1 MNIGAGDGQH
11 VLSSKARNLPLLSVI
26 LNVVFLRGGIHA
38 DLDLSKTK
46 RTSGETTV
54 WTVQSSSRE
63 RSETTVDVSF
73 LWKLHNIV
81 HDDNTAVFYDL
92 KVKPKGTAK
101 AQNTSTVPACFW
113 EFFQHVT
120 NVDTSCPL
128 FNLHPNFDRKQRNW
142 TPTGSSIG
150 GG

>member
-26 LNVVFLRGGIHA
+26 LNVVFLRGGIPA

-54 WTVQSSSRE
+54 WTVQSSSCG

-73 LWKLHNIV
+73 LWKLHNVV
-81 HDDNTAVFYDL
+81 HDDSTAVFYDL
-92 KVKPKGTAK
+92 T
-101 AQNTSTVPACFW
+101 
-113 EFFQHVT
+113 
-120 NVDTSCPL
+120 
-128 FNLHPNFDRKQRNW
+128 
-142 TPTGSSIG
+142 
-150 GG
+150 